1 MTSLAQDQV
10 TAGSAAPR
18 HRKAFDWRK
27 LVARLLLYALCL
39 LFLLPIYSMVTS
51 GLKTPAELGTFPP
64 TIFPHVLAWDNFIA
78 ATSFIPFWHYFANTA
93 TVTAFSTLG
102 AVISSF
108 IVAYGF
114 ARFQFPGRDLL
125 FYTVLGSIFLA
136 GFPVITLI
144 PLFDMFTRLGWIN
157 TFLPLIVP
165 SWFGNAFY
173 VYLLRQFLLRIPP
186 ELMEAAR
193 IDGAGELRT
202 MWSIVLPLALPA
214 IAVVAVF
221 AVFNAW
227 NDFLGPLIY
236 LQDESKYTLAIG
248 LSLYKSTHDAQW
260 HLMNMASTLVVLPE
274 IILFL
279 LFQRAFLRGIAA
291 GAVK

>member
-1 MTSLAQDQV
+1 MTSLAE
-10 TAGSAAPR
+10 ARAAALPATPR
-18 HRKAFDWRK
+18 RKSFVWRR
-27 LVARLLLYALCL
+27 LVARVVLYALCL

-51 GLKTPAELGTFPP
+51 GLKTPAELGQFPP
-64 TIFPHVLAWDNFIA
+64 TVFPHVLAWDNFNA
-78 ATSFIPFWHYFANTA
+78 ATSFIPFWKYFGN
-93 TVTAFSTLG
+93 TVTVTVFSTLG
-102 AVISSF
+102 AVLSSF

-136 GFPVITLI
+136 GFPVVTLI
-144 PLFDMFTRLGWIN
+144 PLFDMFTRLGWVN

-173 VYLLRQFLLRIPP
+173 IYLLRQFLLRIPP
-186 ELMEAAR
+186 ELAEAAR
-193 IDGAGELRT
+193 IDGAGEFRI
-202 MWSIVLPLALPA
+202 MGRIILPLALPA

-221 AVFNAW
+221 AVFNSW
-227 NDFLGPLIY
+227 NDFLGPLVY

-248 LSLYKSTHDAQW
+248 LSLYKTTHQAQW

-274 IILFL
+274 IVLFL